1 MKDKWEIFKER
12 FETKRQLRKEVK
24 KLQDENQNL
33 RRERTELIN
42 RIHLKENDNRE
53 IGNKVIVALEEIKE
67 LKKENKRLKRQL
79 KELK

>member
-1 MKDKWEIFKER
+1 MKDKWEIFKEK

-24 KLQDENQNL
+24 KLEDENQNL
-33 RRERTELIN
+33 RKERTELIN
-42 RIHLKENDNRE
+42 RVHLKENDNRE